1 MRYLLPSI
9 LALLTLVA
17 CDTTASLS
25 ALRRETP
32 PDNPYDHALMRQYQ
46 KLAERELTNYD
57 WWSSQRFADKGL
69 LAARGKDIAPEDPS
83 ALDLSHSD
91 EKTLVGARDQ
101 LLAALTPKN
110 KAERPQ
116 LSATLIVSY
125 DCWVENMEEGWNT
138 PAINACR
145 QRFDRALTLLKKEN
159 DTALARAE
167 DVSAAL
173 ILPPVT
179 AVADQVTGD
188 ATDAPLAA
196 VTLAPEEVPA
206 PTAPPPIETSSSI
219 FYFPFDNDALTGEAL
234 TSLQNLIID
243 ITNHKPTQ
251 IVINGH
257 ADRAGT
263 DEYNISLSE
272 RRARFILDQLL
283 AAGIDP
289 GMVSYHAFG
298 ERSPQVTTANGTAE
312 QANRRAEI
320 FIE

>member
-1 MRYLLPSI
+1 
-9 LALLTLVA
+9 
-17 CDTTASLS
+17 
-25 ALRRETP
+25 
-32 PDNPYDHALMRQYQ
+32 
-46 KLAERELTNYD
+46 
-57 WWSSQRFADKGL
+57 
-69 LAARGKDIAPEDPS
+69 
-83 ALDLSHSD
+83 
-91 EKTLVGARDQ
+91 
-101 LLAALTPKN
+101 
-110 KAERPQ
+110 
-116 LSATLIVSY
+116 
-125 DCWVENMEEGWNT
+125 
-138 PAINACR
+138 
-145 QRFDRALTLLKKEN
+145 
-159 DTALARAE
+159 
-167 DVSAAL
+167 
-173 ILPPVT
+173 
-179 AVADQVTGD
+179 
-188 ATDAPLAA
+188 
-196 VTLAPEEVPA
+196 
-206 PTAPPPIETSSSI
+206 SSSI